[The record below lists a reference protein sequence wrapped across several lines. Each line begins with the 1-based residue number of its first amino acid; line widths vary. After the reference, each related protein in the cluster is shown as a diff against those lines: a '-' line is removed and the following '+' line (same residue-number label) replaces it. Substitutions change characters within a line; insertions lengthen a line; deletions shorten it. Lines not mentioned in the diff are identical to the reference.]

1 MFLLYYPHLSTS
13 GEELM
18 EWMVFQM
25 LPMRTLDTVVEPIEE
40 PVVTEIQNTQVDTT
54 TTATVTSTTTANN
67 NNNNNKE
74 NKNTIFTFTIHENIW
89 NDDDLFSHLQR

>member
-40 PVVTEIQNTQVDTT
+40 PVVTEIKNTQVDTATAT
-54 TTATVTSTTTANN
+54 TTT